1 MTIQELTVVKANGDQ
16 VLFSVEKLRESMRR
30 SGADKQIIEKVI
42 DEIAP
47 QLFEGITTKKIYQMA
62 FNLLKKGS
70 KSTASRYKLKKALM
84 EIGPSGFPFE
94 RFVAELFRKKGYK
107 TQTSIIVQ
115 GACVTHEIDVIATT
129 ESEQFMIECKYHS
142 LAGKLTDVK
151 VPLYIHSRF
160 RDVLATWKANNKI
173 NTKELSGWIVTN
185 TRFSDDAL
193 QYGKCADLHLLGWDY
208 PMGKGI
214 KDIIDEHKVYPITC
228 LTGLTKA
235 EKEQILA
242 KEIVFCDDLSK
253 NKQLLFSIGLSEKR
267 INGLET
273 EINNLREVHSN

>member
-47 QLFEGITTKKIYQMA
+47 QLFEGITTKKIYQLA

-94 RFVAELFRKKGYK
+94 RFVAELFRKKVYK

-160 RDVLATWKANNKI
+160 RDVLATWKANTKI

-267 INGLET
+267 INSLET

>member
-1 MTIQELTVVKANGDQ
+1 MLTQELTVIKANGDR
-16 VLFSVEKLRESMRR
+16 VIFSMDKLRESMRR
-30 SGADKQIIEKVI
+30 SGADKLIIEQVI
-42 DEIAP
+42 TEITP
-47 QLFEGITTKKIYQMA
+47 KLYEGITTKTIYQLA
-62 FNLLKKGS
+62 FSLLKKRS
-70 KSTASRYKLKKALM
+70 KTAAARYKLKKALM

-115 GACVTHEIDVIATT
+115 GFCISHEVGVIAST
-129 ESEQFMIECKYHS
+129 ETEQFMIECKYHS

-160 RDVLATWKANNKI
+160 RDVLVTWNGNDKLKS
-173 NTKELSGWIVTN
+173 KEISGWIVTN

-193 QYGKCADLHLLGWDY
+193 QYGNCAGLKLLAWDY
-208 PMGKGI
+208 PMGNGI

-228 LTGLTKA
+228 LTGITKI
-235 EKEQILA
+235 EKEKILS
-242 KEIVFCDDLSK
+242 KEIVFCDALLK

-267 INGLET
+267 INGLFD
-273 EINNLREVHSN
+273 EIENLVACH

>member
-47 QLFEGITTKKIYQMA
+47 QLFEGITTKKIYQLA

-94 RFVAELFRKKGYK
+94 RFVAELFREKVYK

-160 RDVLATWKANNKI
+160 RDVLATWKANTKI

-267 INGLET
+267 INSLET